1 MRLEKPPGGPGAREE
16 APAGWSGVGV
26 VGTQTSVRTV
36 GNGPLVTREQA
47 EARAPAA
54 FGGAAFSGHTW
65 RAHLCRREG
74 WASALCTGSSPCCWP
89 QVWNATLEMTP
100 RGPTHTQGTGR
111 GRACPVQGPGERW
124 PASVRPGSKLAAPSP
139 AMTCVA
145 VPGPSARGP
154 AWRPRVP
161 TALVGRPPPPLLL
174 SRPTHDSSPGYGL
187 EARTGSRAGPGS
199 AHPLSRPLCPLPPV
213 RTCLPHVPEP
223 RPALGFCGL
232 SLPFPGSLGLSGRT
246 AEAGLLEETLR
257 VHASSPG
264 GVCAVHMSETVP
276 CSWAPRTGDP
286 RASKGPLQGRRLEL
300 QWAQPFRASVPGGW
314 RAPTTRP
321 QCLPPSATDPRPAR
335 LGCRHECGPSQRRSW
350 GPP

>member
-1 MRLEKPPGGPGAREE
+1 MCGCRVVSACPALNVWSRCPPLPVRGRGFHLGLVWMRLEKPPGGPGAREE
-16 APAGWSGVGV
+16 APAGRSGVGV

-36 GNGPLVTREQA
+36 GDGPLVTREQA

-161 TALVGRPPPPLLL
+161 TALVGRPA
-174 SRPTHDSSPGYGL
+174 PTS
-187 EARTGSRAGPGS
+187 
-199 AHPLSRPLCPLPPV
+199 
-213 RTCLPHVPEP
+213 
-223 RPALGFCGL
+223 
-232 SLPFPGSLGLSGRT
+232 
-246 AEAGLLEETLR
+246 
-257 VHASSPG
+257 
-264 GVCAVHMSETVP
+264 
-276 CSWAPRTGDP
+276 
-286 RASKGPLQGRRLEL
+286 
-300 QWAQPFRASVPGGW
+300 ASVPPH
-314 RAPTTRP
+314 A
-321 QCLPPSATDPRPAR
+321 
-335 LGCRHECGPSQRRSW
+335 
-350 GPP
+350 